1 LVFRLILLGMLHLFL
16 IMDVGQ
22 KNEEEYKIKI
32 FIESYYD

>member
-1 LVFRLILLGMLHLFL
+1 MLHLSL